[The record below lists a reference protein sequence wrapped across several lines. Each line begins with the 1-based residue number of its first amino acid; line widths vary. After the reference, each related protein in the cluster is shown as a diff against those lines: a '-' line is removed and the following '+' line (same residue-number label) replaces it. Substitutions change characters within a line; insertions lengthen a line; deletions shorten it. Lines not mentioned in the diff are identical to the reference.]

1 MQSRIRM
8 SLIYV
13 GVLAAIF
20 AVYFSAKVFEE
31 TLIEELQDSLCQD
44 AHLIETAYNQNSAVE
59 LKKFTTDSLRITLIS
74 KSGEVLFESDGESNK
89 MGNHLSRPE
98 VVDAFKTG
106 SGKGMRHSS
115 TLDADIYYYAL
126 KLSDGNVLRL
136 GMRQASIQKSI
147 SRTTPYLLGLIAV
160 IILVSV
166 LAAMGLS
173 KFFVQPIKKLSEKL
187 DDADI
192 LDDDCL
198 YKEIAPFVKT
208 IRNKNRELEITIEKL
223 HDEEQ
228 KTARLKDE
236 FTANAAH
243 ELKTPLTT
251 ISGYA
256 EMLEAGI
263 AKSEDIAR
271 FAGKIHKEAQRMLS
285 ITNDI
290 LTLSKL
296 DKPSEQTVNLNEDV
310 DLWNVANGC
319 VELLALNANK
329 KKIILSAQRETV
341 SEKFPTIKGNE
352 KLIFEMIYN
361 LVDNAI
367 RYTNENGKV
376 DVIVAD
382 GSISVIDNGIGIPEE
397 YKNRVFERF
406 FRVDKSHSRETGGT
420 GLGLAIVKHVAEV
433 HCAQIEM
440 KSILGVGTEII
451 VRFIIHSG

>member
-1 MQSRIRM
+1 MQARI
-8 SLIYV
+8 SLSLCYV
-13 GVLAAIF
+13 GILATIF
-20 AVYFSAKVFEE
+20 AVYFSTKVFEE
-31 TLIEELQDSLCQD
+31 TLVNEMHSALRQDS
-44 AHLIETAYNQNSAVE
+44 HLIESAYDQNPE
-59 LKKFTTDSLRITLIS
+59 IQLKQFASDSLRITLIS
-74 KSGEVLFESDGESNK
+74 KEGDVLFESDGQAEN
-89 MGNHLSRPE
+89 MGNHMSRPE
-98 VVDAFKTG
+98 VIAAFKDG
-106 SGKGMRHSS
+106 SGEGVRHSI
-115 TLDADIYYYAL
+115 TLDASIYYYAV
-126 KLSDGNVLRL
+126 KLNDGNILRL
-136 GMRQASIQKSI
+136 GMKQANIQQVV

-160 IILVSV
+160 IIAVSI
-166 LAAMGLS
+166 LIAIGLG
-173 KFFVQPIKKLSEKL
+173 KIFVRPIKKLSEKL
-187 DDADI
+187 DDAEI
-192 LDDDCL
+192 LEDESL

-208 IRNKNRELEITIEKL
+208 IRNKNRELAITIEKL

-228 KTARLKDE
+228 KTTRLKDE

-263 AKSEDIAR
+263 AKPEDTAR

-296 DKPSEQTVNLNEDV
+296 DKPSQQTVNLNEDV
-310 DLWNVANGC
+310 DLWNVANNC
-319 VELLALNANK
+319 AELLGLNAAK
-329 KKIILSAQRETV
+329 KKITLSVQGEAGSILDSTGA
-341 SEKFPTIKGNE
+341 SHTIKGNE

-376 DVIVAD
+376 DVIVV
-382 GSISVIDNGIGIPEE
+382 GNSISVIDNGIGIPEE
-397 YKNRVFERF
+397 YKDRVFERF

-433 HCAQIEM
+433 HNATIDF
-440 KSILGVGTEII
+440 KSIVGVGTQIR
-451 VRFIIHSG
+451 VNF